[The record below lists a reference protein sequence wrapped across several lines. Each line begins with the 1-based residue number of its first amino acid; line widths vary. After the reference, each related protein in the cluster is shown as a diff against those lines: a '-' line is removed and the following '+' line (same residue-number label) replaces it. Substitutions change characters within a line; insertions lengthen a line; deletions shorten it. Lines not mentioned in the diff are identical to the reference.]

1 MPAVMSCAA
10 TVSLGF
16 ALALSFLEGRDA
28 ARFHYRLDCTGH
40 QGSILAEL
48 VAARRIR
55 IIQQEYVDIVVWQAP
70 STKEL
75 VVMVLPI
82 L

>member
-1 MPAVMSCAA
+1 MLALMSCVE

-16 ALALSFLEGRDA
+16 ALALSFLDGRDA
-28 ARFHYRLDCTGH
+28 ARFHFRLDCTGH
-40 QGSILAEL
+40 RGSRLAEL

-55 IIQQEYVDIVVWQAP
+55 IIQQEHVEIVVWQAP